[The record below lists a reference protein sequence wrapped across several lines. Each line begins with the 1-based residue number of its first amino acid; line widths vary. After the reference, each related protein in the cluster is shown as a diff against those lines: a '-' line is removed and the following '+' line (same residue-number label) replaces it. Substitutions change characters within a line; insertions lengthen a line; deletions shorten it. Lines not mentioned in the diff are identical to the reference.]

1 MSTGRIDEYYR
12 RYKAELQ
19 YKSNCGSSAAS
30 YQMLANLHKN
40 KMNQPEQANRLGR
53 IQKEIK

>member
-1 MSTGRIDEYYR
+1 
-12 RYKAELQ
+12 
-19 YKSNCGSSAAS
+19 
-30 YQMLANLHKN
+30 MLANLYKN